1 MGKPRPSKIICIGL
15 NYKKHATEL
24 KMPLPKTPIIFLKP
38 LTSLIYDGEN
48 IIYPTPTKNLHYEAE
63 LALVIGKKGKNIP
76 LKEASKYIKG
86 YICANDVT
94 ARDIQNQ
101 DGQWT
106 RAKSF
111 DTFCPVSK
119 KITPAKNID
128 PKNLRIKAILN
139 NKTVQDSNTRDMIF
153 DVYEIV
159 SFVSQV
165 MTLLP
170 GDIILTGTPEGIGPM
185 QKGDEIT
192 IEIEKIGKLTNFVN

>member
-1 MGKPRPSKIICIGL
+1 M
-15 NYKKHATEL
+15 
-24 KMPLPKTPIIFLKP
+24 PKTPIIFLKP

-48 IIYPTPTKNLHYEAE
+48 IVYPTETKDLHYEAE

-76 LKEASKYIKG
+76 LQKATEYIKG

-111 DTFCPVSK
+111 DTFCPISK
-119 KITPAKNID
+119 KIIPAKNID
-128 PKNLRIKAILN
+128 PKDLRIRAILN
-139 NKTVQDSNTRDMIF
+139 NKVVQDSSTADMIF
-153 DVYEIV
+153 DVYKIV
-159 SFVSQV
+159 SFISQV

-185 QKGDEIT
+185 QKGDKIT
-192 IEIEKIGKLTNFVN
+192 IEIEKIGKTTNSVI